1 MIGKKFGLNEKRVL
15 KFSEFIISE
24 DWHEVAKYVSV
35 AFFFY
40 KFLQG
45 VWRSHKDKIHN
56 NRARRIVM
64 HVLHDLQIFKN
75 IDNKISV
82 TEYDDRYFIRIDE
95 PKYKIDLR
103 LLKKEKILY
112 IATENVNKDDQVV
125 IPLDDEEFLEFLKLL
140 K

>member
-1 MIGKKFGLNEKRVL
+1 
-15 KFSEFIISE
+15 
-24 DWHEVAKYVSV
+24 
-35 AFFFY
+35 
-40 KFLQG
+40 
-45 VWRSHKDKIHN
+45 
-56 NRARRIVM
+56 M

-75 IDNKISV
+75 RDNKLSV